1 MNLNYLVVGA
11 GATGGVIAAYLHKAE
26 KSVSIIARGES
37 HDIIN
42 KQGITVLTPSDNP
55 YADQGRPVFPNHD
68 KKVYPPKED
77 IVEKIPAYTENE
89 YAGTPDVVFVCLK
102 DRNLPE
108 IYPFLR
114 RICKSGTVVIP
125 IENALTTGER
135 LAEVLKD
142 TGAMVAPGVAYVAVM
157 RVKPGVIRQKLNF
170 YTIVFGRQDRGEPT
184 ETMQQIC
191 EDLIS
196 AGIDGML
203 TRNPL
208 QAGIRKFF
216 RVSITSGLMCA
227 FNVNANGICASP
239 ECRKLFSMMG
249 RDLMDLAAATG
260 APFEDD
266 PLHEAIIA
274 IWDCMPDYRTSMKLD
289 YDNGKLPEYQTQIF
303 DVLEMG
309 RRYGLP
315 MEGYYTVAKMLGYK
329 D

>member
-1 MNLNYLVVGA
+1 MKLNYLVVGA
-11 GATGGVIAAYLHKAE
+11 GATGGVIAAYLRKAG
-26 KSVSIIARGES
+26 KDVSIIARGES
-37 HDIIN
+37 HDVIN
-42 KQGITVLTPSDNP
+42 KQGITVLTPRDNP

-68 KKVYPPKED
+68 KVVYPPDDD
-77 IVEKIPAYTENE
+77 IVEMVPAYTEDE
-89 YAGTPDVVFVCLK
+89 YSDVPDVVFVCLK

-108 IYPFLR
+108 IYPFLQR
-114 RICKSGTVVIP
+114 VCKRDTIVIP

-135 LAEVLKD
+135 LAEVLND

-184 ETMQQIC
+184 AAMHQVC

-203 TRNPL
+203 TNDPL

-216 RVSITSGLMCA
+216 RVSISSGLMCA
-227 FNVNANGICASP
+227 FNVNINGICASP
-239 ECRKLFSMMG
+239 ECRKLYRMMG
-249 RDLMDLAAATG
+249 EDLMALAAAIG
-260 APFEDD
+260 APFEDN
-266 PLHEAIIA
+266 PMHESIISC
-274 IWDCMPDYRTSMKLD
+274 WNCMPDYRTSMKLD
-289 YDNGKLPEYQTQIF
+289 FDNGKQPEYQTQIF
-303 DVLEMG
+303 DVLGLG

>member
-1 MNLNYLVVGA
+1 MKLNYLVVGA

-26 KSVSIIARGES
+26 KTVSIIARGES
-37 HDIIN
+37 HEVIN

-55 YADQGRPVFPNHD
+55 YADNARPSFPNHD
-68 KKVYPPKED
+68 RKVYPPKDD
-77 IVEKIPAYTENE
+77 IVEMVPAYTEDE
-89 YAGTPDVVFVCLK
+89 YTETPDVVFVCLK

-114 RICKSGTVVIP
+114 RICKNGTIVIP

-142 TGAMVAPGVAYVAVM
+142 TGAIVAPGVAYVAVM

-184 ETMQQIC
+184 EMMQQIC

-203 TRNPL
+203 TTNPL

-216 RVSITSGLMCA
+216 RGSISSGLMCA
-227 FNVNANGICASP
+227 FNVNSNGVCSDP
-239 ECRKLFSMMG
+239 ECRKLFNMMG
-249 RDLMDLAAATG
+249 HDLMDLAAAIG
-260 APFEDD
+260 APFEDN
-266 PLHEAIIA
+266 PLQESICAT
-274 IWDCMPDYRTSMKLD
+274 WECMPDYRTSMKLD
-289 YDNGKLPEYQTQIF
+289 FDNGKQPEYQTQIF

>member
-1 MNLNYLVVGA
+1 MKLNYLVVGA

-26 KSVSIIARGES
+26 KTVSIIARGES
-37 HDIIN
+37 HEVIN

-55 YADQGRPVFPNHD
+55 YADNARPSFPNHD
-68 KKVYPPKED
+68 RKVYPPKDD
-77 IVEKIPAYTENE
+77 IVEMVPAYTEDE
-89 YAGTPDVVFVCLK
+89 YTETPDVVFVCLK

-114 RICKSGTVVIP
+114 RICKNGTIVIP

-142 TGAMVAPGVAYVAVM
+142 TGAIVAPGVAYVAVM

-184 ETMQQIC
+184 EMMQQIC

-203 TRNPL
+203 TTNPL

-216 RVSITSGLMCA
+216 RVSISSGLMCA
-227 FNVNANGICASP
+227 FNVNSNGVCSDP
-239 ECRKLFSMMG
+239 ECRKLFNMMG
-249 RDLMDLAAATG
+249 HDLMDLAAAIG
-260 APFEDD
+260 APFEDN
-266 PLHEAIIA
+266 PLQESICAT
-274 IWDCMPDYRTSMKLD
+274 WECMPDYRTSMKLD
-289 YDNGKLPEYQTQIF
+289 FDNGKQPEYQTQIF